1 MKILML
7 SATFPYPPSKG
18 GTQVRTFHL
27 AEFLSDRHEVT
38 LVTLRSPDVTDEEVA
53 ALGRSVGE
61 LVVFDR
67 PAEPD
72 RGLKQ
77 KLGRAWE
84 FVRTGV
90 PPSVR
95 AAYSVPM
102 QAWVDR
108 AIASG
113 QFDALTCEHSVNE
126 QYLRPEWT
134 RGNAPAI
141 GPHGPLRA
149 IVNIHSSVYGTCR
162 NQLATGTAEKPLRDR
177 LNQPLLKRYEG
188 TYCQKFS
195 ALVVTTEEDAVQM
208 RQFAPDRPVVVI
220 PNGVNFETFP
230 MRSHDPGGH
239 NLIFCGAMDNQ
250 PNIDAVTY
258 LAQEIFPIVRSR
270 YPDAT
275 LTLVGARPGP
285 TIQALGNLPG
295 VTVTGSVPEMAPHL
309 HRATIAVIPMR
320 TGFGIKNKTL
330 EAMAAGVPVVG
341 SDRALE
347 GLSPDPTLDP
357 GTGEIALRANDTD
370 AYLRAITQLFEDPD
384 HRDRLSRQGRALVEQ
399 HYTWSGVGQRY
410 EAVLAGPPQGA

>member
-27 AEFLSDRHEVT
+27 AEYLSDRHEVT
-38 LVTLRSPDVTDEEVA
+38 LVTLRSPDVTDDEVA

-61 LVVFDR
+61 LVVFER
-67 PAEPD
+67 SPEPAG
-72 RGLKQ
+72 GLVN
-77 KLGRAWE
+77 KLDRAWE

-95 AAYSVPM
+95 AAHSAPM

-108 AIASG
+108 AIAAG
-113 QFDALTCEHSVNE
+113 QFDVVTCEHSVNE
-126 QYLRPEWT
+126 QYLRPEWIQ
-134 RGNAPAI
+134 GPAPAH
-141 GPHGPLRA
+141 GPHGPLRT

-177 LNQPLLKRYEG
+177 LNQPLLKRYER

-208 RQFAPDRPVVVI
+208 RQFAPDRPVAVI

-230 MRSHDPGGH
+230 MRSRDPGGH

-258 LAQEIFPIVRSR
+258 LAQEIFPMVRSR
-270 YPDAT
+270 YPAAT

-285 TIQALGNLPG
+285 AIQALGNLPG
-295 VTVTGSVPEMAPHL
+295 VTVTGSVPAMAPHL
-309 HRATIAVIPMR
+309 HQATIAVIPMR

-347 GLSPDPTLDP
+347 GLSPDGNTDERLN
-357 GTGEIALRANDTD
+357 EIALRANDTD
-370 AYLRAITQLFEDPD
+370 AYIRAITQLFEDPD
-384 HRDRLSRQGRALVEQ
+384 HRDRLSRQGRTLVEQ
-399 HYTWSGVGQRY
+399 HYTWGGVGQRY